1 MRFAQLRNETSQLQV
16 GTRGVPRSPTSQL
29 RVVFTQWC
37 NTGQTMGA
45 TDVPGVGNKNGLVC
59 REFKTVIF
67 KVIGN

>member
-1 MRFAQLRNETSQLQV
+1 
-16 GTRGVPRSPTSQL
+16 
-29 RVVFTQWC
+29 
-37 NTGQTMGA
+37 MGA